1 MKKALLFALLL
12 PFFAVA
18 QDKGIHFEHGL
29 SWAEIQAK
37 AKAENK
43 YIFIDCF
50 TTWCGPCK
58 YMSANIFPLEEVGN
72 FMNDKYISVK
82 VQMDETAKDNEEV
95 KKWYADAK
103 MIGEKYSVRA
113 YPTFLF
119 FAPDGS
125 IVDRQ
130 VGGGEAQ
137 AFIERCADALK
148 PEKQYYTQL
157 DQYNKGKKDPEFLRS
172 LALLALD
179 KYDQKNAAT
188 FSKLYLDQQKDL
200 YTKENL
206 EFINKFTNSS
216 KDVGFKMFLEHP
228 DKVNKILGSGAA
240 ENKIMEI
247 AAQEEIYPKLM
258 KKDKSAPDW
267 AGLEKA
273 VKEKYPKLA
282 EEMLLKTKVQYFS
295 YVKDAD
301 NAVANIIAYMKK
313 YGHKA
318 DPQELN
324 EYAWTIFEKCN
335 DMKCIEQA
343 LEWSKRSFKDKEVP
357 AFMDTYANLLFKS
370 GKKADAIAWEEKALK
385 SANEEERKNYEETLE
400 KMKKGDKYWE

>member
-385 SANEEERKNYEETLE
+385 SANEEERKNYEETLA